1 MCELLGM
8 SANVPTDVRF
18 SFAGLSRRGGA
29 TGPHRDGWGIAF
41 YEGRG
46 ARLFHD
52 PAPSAHSEIARLLRD
67 YEIKSRTVIAHVRR
81 ANRGRVALE
90 NTHPFTRELWGRAW
104 AFAHNGQLA
113 GVKKFP
119 LTAFRPV
126 GTTDSEH
133 AFCWIMGRLAARFER
148 WPTVARLAPVLEEL
162 CQTLS
167 PLGVFNMLLSDG
179 RALYVFCNKTL
190 HYIERRAP
198 FGRATLV
205 DEDLQVDFAKVTTP
219 DDRVVVIASAPLT
232 RDEVWSTLPLG
243 RLSVAMDGRLTAAP
257 RRRAGREAASCE
269 IPVVEPRASGD

>member
-46 ARLFHD
+46 ARAFHD
-52 PAPSAHSEIARLLRD
+52 PQPSANSEIARLLRD

-104 AFAHNGQLA
+104 TFAHNGQLK
-113 GVKKFP
+113 GVKKRP
-119 LTAFRPV
+119 LGAFRPI
-126 GTTDSEH
+126 GATDSEH
-133 AFCWIMGRLAARFER
+133 AFCWIMGQLHARFEAL
-148 WPTVARLAPVLEEL
+148 PSIARLAPALEAFCLEL
-162 CQTLS
+162 A
-167 PLGVFNMLLSDG
+167 PMGIFNMLLSDG

-205 DEDLQVDFAKVTTP
+205 DEDLQVDFATVTTP
-219 DDRVVVIASAPLT
+219 NDRVVVVASNPLT
-232 RDEVWSTLPLG
+232 RDEVWSTLPLN
-243 RLSVAMDGRLTAAP
+243 RLSVAVDGRIQRSLN
-257 RRRAGREAASCE
+257 RRPAR
-269 IPVVEPRASGD
+269 